1 MAAALKIEPV
11 PAFSDNY
18 IWLLHDD
25 TNAVVV
31 DPGDAQVVL
40 AALSKRNLS
49 LQSILITHHHFDHVG
64 GIAALTE
71 ATHCEVWGPTNPKI
85 TPVTHRVKEGDT
97 LQVLG
102 EPMHVL
108 EVPGHTLDHIAYLGE
123 GVLFCGDTLFAGG
136 CGRVFEG
143 THPMMRSSLAKLR
156 GLDPETK
163 VYCAHEYTIANLQ
176 FALAADPHNA
186 TLAERMQLCSSLRER
201 NIPTVPSLLA
211 DEIAT
216 NPFLRWDAPSV
227 VENLAAASRLKSPQ
241 SDDVFAG
248 LRQWK
253 DTF

>member
-1 MAAALKIEPV
+1 
-11 PAFSDNY
+11 
-18 IWLLHDD
+18 
-25 TNAVVV
+25 
-31 DPGDAQVVL
+31 
-40 AALSKRNLS
+40 
-49 LQSILITHHHFDHVG
+49 
-64 GIAALTE
+64 
-71 ATHCEVWGPTNPKI
+71 
-85 TPVTHRVKEGDT
+85 
-97 LQVLG
+97 
-102 EPMHVL
+102 
-108 EVPGHTLDHIAYLGE
+108 
-123 GVLFCGDTLFAGG
+123 
-136 CGRVFEG
+136 
-143 THPMMRSSLAKLR
+143 